1 MDTPC
6 HDGTITVV
14 AKIQLVV
21 KVALRVFCAAEG
33 VCVCSSL
40 MLLLGVP
47 HFLLNQTCTKP
58 FAGRN
63 GKIR

>member
-14 AKIQLVV
+14 AKMQLEV

-33 VCVCSSL
+33 VCVCTSL

-47 HFLLNQTCTKP
+47 HVLLNQMCTKP
-58 FAGRN
+58 FARRN
-63 GKIR
+63 GKVR